1 MTIDDRKS
9 AMKSVSKP
17 KALRSRGFLT
27 QPGVQA
33 PSEDGSSGKPNMS
46 RGKRQPVVSDNGKP
60 AHLSTKVAI
69 RPYKL
74 GDT

>member
-9 AMKSVSKP
+9 AMKSVSRP

-27 QPGVQA
+27 QPGA
-33 PSEDGSSGKPNMS
+33 HALSEDGSSGKPNMS
-46 RGKRQPVVSDNGKP
+46 RGKRQPVVSDGGKP
-60 AHLSTKVAI
+60 ANLTTKVAI
-69 RPYKL
+69 QPYKL

>member
-17 KALRSRGFLT
+17 KALRSRGFLS
-27 QPGVQA
+27 QPSAHA
-33 PSEDGSSGKPNMS
+33 PSGDSSSGKPNMS
-46 RGKRQPVVSDNGKP
+46 RGKRQPIVSDGGKP
-60 AHLSTKVAI
+60 ANLTTKVAI
-69 RPYKL
+69 QPYKL

>member
-1 MTIDDRKS
+1 MTADDRKP

-17 KALRSRGFLT
+17 NALRSRGFLS
-27 QPGVQA
+27 QPGAHA
-33 PSEDGSSGKPNMS
+33 PSGDGSSGKPNMS
-46 RGKRQPVVSDNGKP
+46 RGKRQPVVSDDGRP
-60 AHLSTKVAI
+60 ANLTTKVSI

>member
-17 KALRSRGFLT
+17 NALRSRGFLS
-27 QPGVQA
+27 QPGAHAQ
-33 PSEDGSSGKPNMS
+33 SGDGSVGKPNMS
-46 RGKRQPVVSDNGKP
+46 RGKRQPVVSDGGKP
-60 AHLSTKVAI
+60 ANLTTKVAI
-69 RPYKL
+69 QPYKL